1 MDTDDLGPHEFIETT
16 DMKRLEKIKKTVSN
30 GTYAVPVEELA
41 PRLMRHMLQVS
52 TFHETSIGDS
62 TTRLEPEDQLKAP
75 ERLDGRAD
83 LSALK
88 HAIRLRKWIAG
99 PCNDVQPANT
109 TWAATFRWLLKKPAE
124 KDDTTNERL
133 RRSSYDACT
142 YLNRAGYVATVKTQ

>member
-1 MDTDDLGPHEFIETT
+1 LDTDDLGPHEFIETT

-52 TFHETSIGDS
+52 TFHGTSIGDS

-88 HAIRLRKWIAG
+88 HAIRLRK
-99 PCNDVQPANT
+99 
-109 TWAATFRWLLKKPAE
+109 
-124 KDDTTNERL
+124 
-133 RRSSYDACT
+133 
-142 YLNRAGYVATVKTQ
+142 